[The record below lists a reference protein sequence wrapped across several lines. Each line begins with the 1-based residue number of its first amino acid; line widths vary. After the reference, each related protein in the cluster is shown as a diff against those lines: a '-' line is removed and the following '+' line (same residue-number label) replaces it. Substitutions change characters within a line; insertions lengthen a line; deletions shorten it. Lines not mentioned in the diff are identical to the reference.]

1 MRLTHVTLAGALA
14 MVVLVLPASASAV
27 TPWDEVSRTAYFTVT
42 STKHGALK
50 GHQGNWHTAWMQLN
64 GPAGGVSGAVADWTC
79 ERGVKPNYQQ
89 LSGPWTCAVESLKV
103 IKDAFD
109 DQGDS
114 QLLVKVNKQT
124 RRIRAVGTVAVTN
137 AKGKVRSGTLDVEGR
152 ADGRRSRSISES
164 ADGLTRQVYA
174 ERGKT
179 SATGKILNVRVT
191 ATGFKTRTSKLAS
204 LTLYVKTS

>member
-1 MRLTHVTLAGALA
+1 MRLAHVTLAGALA
-14 MVVLVLPASASAV
+14 TVVLALPSPASAV

-42 STKHGALK
+42 STNHGPLK

-64 GPAGGVSGAVADWTC
+64 GPAGGVSGVVADWTC
-79 ERGVKPNYQQ
+79 DRGVKPNYQQ
-89 LSGPWTCAVESLKV
+89 SSGPWTCTVESLKL

-114 QLLVKVNKQT
+114 QLLVKLNKQT
-124 RRIRAVGTVAVTN
+124 RRVRAVGTVAVTN
-137 AKGKVRSGTLDVEGR
+137 AKGKVRSGTLDLEGLAAGTR
-152 ADGRRSRSISES
+152 VRSISES

-179 SATGKILNVRVT
+179 SATGKILNVRLT
-191 ATGFKTRTSKLAS
+191 ATAFKTRTSKLAS
-204 LTLYVKTS
+204 LTLYVKKS